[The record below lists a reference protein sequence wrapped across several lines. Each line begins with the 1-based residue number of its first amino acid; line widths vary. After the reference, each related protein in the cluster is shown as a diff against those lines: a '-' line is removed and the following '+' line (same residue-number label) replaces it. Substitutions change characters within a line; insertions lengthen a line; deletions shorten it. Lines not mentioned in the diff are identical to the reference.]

1 MTEPISPTDLDLRL
15 LRYFVGLAEH
25 RTFARAADALKITQ
39 PSLSR
44 QILRL
49 EQQVGARLLDRT
61 PHGSRLTPAGE
72 VLLPRAKALLRTAAK
87 TIALTRAAAESVR
100 ITVGYTTNIIVTPAV
115 RELRRR
121 HPDAEVDTVHLGWG
135 DVRPALLDHR
145 VDAVVTRL
153 PLHTARLHVTVLY
166 EEPRVLVVSSDHRLA
181 GKDSASL
188 ADFADEP
195 LIRASDP
202 ARDAFWRI
210 DPRPDGSRAPDG
222 PLVEDLE
229 DKLELIASG
238 RAVAIVPALDGRSR
252 PYLTAVPL
260 RDVEPSHVVLAVRA
274 EDRSRLVAA
283 FRTLAQSFLTGP
295 VPGGPADGAP

>member
-1 MTEPISPTDLDLRL
+1 M
-15 LRYFVGLAEH
+15 
-25 RTFARAADALKITQ
+25 
-39 PSLSR
+39 
-44 QILRL
+44 
-49 EQQVGARLLDRT
+49 
-61 PHGSRLTPAGE
+61 
-72 VLLPRAKALLRTAAK
+72 
-87 TIALTRAAAESVR
+87 
-100 ITVGYTTNIIVTPAV
+100 
-115 RELRRR
+115 
-121 HPDAEVDTVHLGWG
+121 
-135 DVRPALLDHR
+135 
-145 VDAVVTRL
+145 
-153 PLHTARLHVTVLY
+153 
-166 EEPRVLVVSSDHRLA
+166 PRVLVVSSDHRLA

-295 VPGGPADGAP
+295 VPGPGGLHLETRF